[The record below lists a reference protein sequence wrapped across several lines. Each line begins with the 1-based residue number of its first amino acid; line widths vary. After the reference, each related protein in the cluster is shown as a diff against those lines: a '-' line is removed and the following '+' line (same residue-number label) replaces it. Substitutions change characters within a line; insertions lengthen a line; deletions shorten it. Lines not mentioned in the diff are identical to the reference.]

1 MTNAKTTVI
10 LGITAL
16 LALPQ
21 IASANPNVEIN
32 KNTKSYVTTSGS
44 SLERSTAPST
54 AQFTTVVV
62 ESQQQEKVSP
72 AQSHSTPNTKPLTD
86 GVRVE
91 NNEGNV
97 FINRTVPRNALTQV
111 KSNFQ
116 VLETYEFSH
125 DGKTYRNRVVAN

>member
-1 MTNAKTTVI
+1 MTNAKTTII

-21 IASANPNVEIN
+21 IASANPNGEIN
-32 KNTKSYVTTSGS
+32 KNTKNYVTTSGS
-44 SLERSTAPST
+44 SLERSTTPST
-54 AQFTTVVV
+54 AQFTKVVV
-62 ESQQQEKVSP
+62 ENQQQKRVSP
-72 AQSHSTPNTKPLTD
+72 VQYDSTPSPKPTTD
-86 GVRVE
+86 GIRVE
-91 NNEGNV
+91 NNEGRV
-97 FINRTVPRNALTQV
+97 FINRTIAPNALTQV